1 MKRNSKFLTCHHEHT
16 KTPPST
22 PSRQLDVEVQNK
34 SFRRRRKENVR
45 KKGRK
50 IKGAKGKVPIN
61 ILQLRGNENLF
72 IIRTSEV
79 LTNRLI
85 DFFSAIY
92 SNKTKQKI
100 RREKKAPRRTNYF
113 KYSRGLTTLFVLS
126 KVGKNKI
133 EKLN

>member
-85 DFFSAIY
+85 DFFFSYTA
-92 SNKTKQKI
+92 TKQNKKYGGKKKH
-100 RREKKAPRRTNYF
+100 REERIILN
-113 KYSRGLTTLFVLS
+113 TLVA
-126 KVGKNKI
+126 
-133 EKLN
+133 